1 MILLNFSHPL
11 TAEQRAGVE
20 ALAKTPITRVIDAP
34 AQFDHQQPFVPQLE
48 ALLAR
53 VPLAP
58 AEWQNESILVN
69 PPSLNYITAMLLAEL
84 HGRMGYFPTC
94 IRLRPVKDAL
104 PPRFEPAEL
113 LNLQALRDAARA
125 KR

>member
-1 MILLNFSHPL
+1 
-11 TAEQRAGVE
+11 
-20 ALAKTPITRVIDAP
+20 
-34 AQFDHQQPFVPQLE
+34 
-48 ALLAR
+48 
-53 VPLAP
+53 
-58 AEWQNESILVN
+58 
-69 PPSLNYITAMLLAEL
+69 
-84 HGRMGYFPTC
+84 MGYFPTC